1 MSLVIQTSQNDLGFS
16 LYPMLS
22 VYYVV
27 VTLEYGCYELK
38 LKSKSERITLY
49 RVYIRELN
57 RVSSTKC
64 LFYIHLAN
72 GIYYTKPSLLWGIC
86 VLYTIDI

>member
-1 MSLVIQTSQNDLGFS
+1 MSLVIQTFQNNLSFS

-27 VTLEYGCYELK
+27 VTLEYEFYELK
-38 LKSKSERITLY
+38 LKSKSERIILY

-57 RVSSTKC
+57 GVLSTKC
-64 LFYIHLAN
+64 LFYIYLAN
-72 GIYYTKPSLLWGIC
+72 GIYYTKPSLL
-86 VLYTIDI
+86 